1 MILSVKD
8 VHKSYGKE
16 KVLKGI
22 SFEIEN
28 PQIIALV
35 GPNGSG
41 KSTLLNIITNLL
53 AADSG
58 NITVLENA
66 RNPYASGV
74 SGVPYYSG

>member
-1 MILSVKD
+1 MILSVKE

-22 SFEIEN
+22 SFEIEH

-58 NITVLENA
+58 NVTVF
-66 RNPYASGV
+66 RKKQ
-74 SGVPYYSG
+74 